1 MRERLA
7 YFAAIAER
15 AATFEAF
22 CKENGH
28 WLDMVG
34 IELIAGAKYLT
45 MHIQLD
51 ASDYEEYYIIYGKA
65 GHLTVSDIVGF
76 QDDRC
81 ANRLIKIF
89 TEEYTDEKDITK

>member
-15 AATFEAF
+15 SATFEAF

-34 IELIAGAKYLT
+34 VELIAGAKYLT
-45 MHIQLD
+45 LRIQLD
-51 ASDYEEYYIIYGKA
+51 CSDYEEYYIIYGKD
-65 GHLTVSDIVGF
+65 GRLTVSDVVGF
-76 QDDRC
+76 QDDSC
-81 ANRLIKIF
+81 ANRLIRVF
-89 TEEYTDEKDITK
+89 TEEYTDEKEIKA